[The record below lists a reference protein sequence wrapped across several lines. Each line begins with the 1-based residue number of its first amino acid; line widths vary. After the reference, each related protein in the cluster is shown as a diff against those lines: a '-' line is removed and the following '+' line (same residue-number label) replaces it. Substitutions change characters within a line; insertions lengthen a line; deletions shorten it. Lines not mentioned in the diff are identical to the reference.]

1 MPSQDKIRN
10 IAIIAHVDH
19 GKTTLVDE
27 LLKQGGI
34 YRENQA
40 TQDRVMDSGDLER
53 ERGITIL
60 AKKMIREQRIPFEVS
75 IDPFYSQSNTA
86 ALRKSAQQL
95 RAGQVIE
102 HTLAELEDM
111 VDE

>member
-1 MPSQDKIRN
+1 MAAQEKIRN

-27 LLKQGGI
+27 MLKQGGI
-34 YRENQA
+34 YRENQV

-60 AKKMIREQRIPFEVS
+60 AK
-75 IDPFYSQSNTA
+75 NTSVQY
-86 ALRKSAQQL
+86 K
-95 RAGQVIE
+95 
-102 HTLAELEDM
+102 D
-111 VDE
+111 